1 MKYLKLE
8 YPNNNIHN
16 IIVKELGI
24 NKDNY
29 FITYYDLTEH
39 QEKYSLLK
47 EDNNTFQKN
56 KTITQEELYS
66 LKENCEYINPN
77 ILPKKIKCIENEQ
90 QKRKIFLVY
99 KTKDGM
105 YLNKETAL
113 KFNIG
118 NKKNKKL
125 IEGQICINVSE
136 QEIHNIENEKQKAF
150 YKIINTNKREFFT
163 VYTIKNNFFLN
174 EDLCKIYNIGNEEV
188 TKYIKDQKCLK
199 ITKEDINNIEN
210 DHLKATYTQIFQTQ
224 RQLSFNVY
232 IKNNESYILEEI
244 CKRFNINNENIEI
257 IEGYKCC
264 KVSEEDIELI
274 ENITKNK
281 DPKLQRRY
289 RYIESKENFEVLKT
303 TNNIYIPEN
312 LNKYINI
319 SNPKYKT
326 YENKKYILVN
336 ENIITTIENILKQ
349 KAKYKELKQK
359 ETHFIVYNDLIN
371 LYIDE
376 YIAKLFRI
384 DFNEKYN
391 YINDIKYVQVEQEDI
406 EYIEK
411 ITNNLDTKLIAKN
424 IILKK

>member
-1 MKYLKLE
+1 
-8 YPNNNIHN
+8 
-16 IIVKELGI
+16 
-24 NKDNY
+24 
-29 FITYYDLTEH
+29 
-39 QEKYSLLK
+39 
-47 EDNNTFQKN
+47 
-56 KTITQEELYS
+56 
-66 LKENCEYINPN
+66 
-77 ILPKKIKCIENEQ
+77 
-90 QKRKIFLVY
+90 
-99 KTKDGM
+99 M

-244 CKRFNINNENIEI
+244 CKRFNINNEDIEI

-281 DPKLQRRY
+281 
-289 RYIESKENFEVLKT
+289 
-303 TNNIYIPEN
+303 
-312 LNKYINI
+312 
-319 SNPKYKT
+319 
-326 YENKKYILVN
+326 
-336 ENIITTIENILKQ
+336 
-349 KAKYKELKQK
+349 A
-359 ETHFIVYNDLIN
+359 
-371 LYIDE
+371 
-376 YIAKLFRI
+376 
-384 DFNEKYN
+384 
-391 YINDIKYVQVEQEDI
+391 
-406 EYIEK
+406 EK
-411 ITNNLDTKLIAKN
+411 ICTRAENVLALLAEVGVQKFGDYG
-424 IILKK
+424 